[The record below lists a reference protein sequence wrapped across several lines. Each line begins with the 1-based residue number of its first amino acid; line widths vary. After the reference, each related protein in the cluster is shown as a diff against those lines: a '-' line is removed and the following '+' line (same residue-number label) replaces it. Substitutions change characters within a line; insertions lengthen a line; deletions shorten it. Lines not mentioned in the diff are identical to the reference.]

1 VIDRNVQD
9 DEKPFDVEAA
19 RDLLGIVRVAYRAKR
34 SKGAGAAELERYAQV
49 GRKLLRAIEISKERK
64 LTSAACAQALAN
76 DAVVDLGNILDIPG
90 LMATDLVNAAKD
102 AIEAPRRRRRA

>member
-1 VIDRNVQD
+1 MQD
-9 DEKPFDVEAA
+9 DERPFDVEAA
-19 RDLLGIVRVAYRAKR
+19 RDLLGIVRIVYRAKR
-34 SKGAGAAELERYAQV
+34 TQGAGAAELERYASV

-90 LMATDLVNAAKD
+90 VMALELMNAAKE